1 MIRAVVFDFDGV
13 LANSE
18 PLHFRAFRDVLADA
32 GAHAHR
38 STPITAGISD
48 TTMSARFGRLRPTS
62 TESSTTRRSP
72 PGSSRKAE
80 RLEALERGASVLFP
94 GAREAIAR
102 MAQSGPIAIASGA
115 LREEIIR
122 VLEREQLTAVF
133 SVVVAAGDTP
143 ASKPDPAPY
152 TKAVELLGRL
162 NNDSLRPSECVAI
175 EDSHWGLVSAKS
187 AGLRTIAVTHSY
199 PANDLHEADLVIDH
213 LDELTSQLLPA
224 SFVSSAS
231 PLGSPGRGAEACLH
245 LQIHV
250 WDEMRLDGD
259 EYLNC

>member
-18 PLHFRAFRDVLADA
+18 PLHFRAFRDVLADEGLTLTEHA
-32 GAHAHR
+32 YYSRYLGYDDVGAFRAIAADQHR
-38 STPITAGISD
+38 
-48 TTMSARFGRLRPTS
+48 RLDDAEVATWV
-62 TESSTTRRSP
+62 
-72 PGSSRKAE
+72 SRKAE
-80 RLEALERGASVLFP
+80 RLEVMERGASVLFP

-102 MAQSGPIAIASGA
+102 MAKSGPIAIASGA

-152 TKAVELLGRL
+152 TRAVELLGRL
-162 NNDSLRPSECVAI
+162 ENDSLRPNECVAI

-213 LDELTSQLLPA
+213 LDELTPQLLSTFKP
-224 SFVSSAS
+224 
-231 PLGSPGRGAEACLH
+231 
-245 LQIHV
+245 
-250 WDEMRLDGD
+250 
-259 EYLNC
+259 